1 MPEPTIRDQ
10 VKSDL
15 TDAMKAQDE
24 VRRRTLRSLRA
35 ALANKE
41 IAEREDGDGSLSVE
55 DERAVVQKQVKQ
67 RRDAI
72 EQYENAGRDDLAQN
86 EREEIAVLEA
96 YLPEPLSETEVAER
110 IEAIIEEVGA
120 TSMADMGAVM
130 GRAMNQLRGRVDG
143 NQVREMVQARLSQ

>member
-72 EQYENAGRDDLAQN
+72 EQYENAGREDLAQN

-96 YLPEPLSETEVAER
+96 YLPEPLSEAEVAER

>member
-1 MPEPTIRDQ
+1 MPEPSIRDQ

-72 EQYENAGRDDLAQN
+72 EQYENAGREDLAQN

-96 YLPEPLSETEVAER
+96 YLPEPLSEAEVAER